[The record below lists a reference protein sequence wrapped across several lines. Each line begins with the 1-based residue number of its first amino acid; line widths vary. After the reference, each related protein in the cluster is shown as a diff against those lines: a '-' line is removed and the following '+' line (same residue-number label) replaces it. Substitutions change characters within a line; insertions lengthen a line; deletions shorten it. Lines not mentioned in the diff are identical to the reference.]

1 MAHHRTVFKSKQIVI
16 NGIHHYIVIE
26 ILLGEMSDIEPLIA
40 IDTAAELLTNQTLT
54 DKKIADLLYGKDNVA

>member
-1 MAHHRTVFKSKQIVI
+1 MTTKKVIKSKQIVI

-54 DKKIADLLYGKDNVA
+54 DKKIANLLYGKD